1 MNEKIKSF
9 LRDNSLLC
17 WAMQDDDGVYCANAF
32 YAFDDENLSLI
43 IASHENTKHIKLV
56 QKNPRISVNVAKF
69 GNVASLKGIQIKAVC
84 QKASKTQAKL
94 YYAHFPFARLKGG
107 ACFAL
112 QIEYAKFTDNALGKK
127 LEFTR
132 LQSDE

>member
-9 LRDNSLLC
+9 LRDNTLLC
-17 WAMQDDDGVYCANAF
+17 WAMQDGDGVYCANAF

-43 IASHENTKHIKLV
+43 IASHENTKHIELV
-56 QKNPRISVNVAKF
+56 QKNPRVSVNVAKF
-69 GNVASLKGIQIKAVC
+69 GSVASLKGVQIKALC
-84 QKASKTQAKL
+84 QKASKAQAHL
-94 YYAHFPFARLKGG
+94 YYTHFPFARLKGG
-107 ACFAL
+107 SCFAL

-132 LQSDE
+132 ATKD